1 MNNINTEEYWNKKW
15 SNSKS
20 NRIDVQEKFNAI
32 AKFIPKDSKILDIG
46 SGLGDLLNIIYQS
59 GLSKHLYAAD
69 ISSESLMKT
78 SLTIPEVNTIKLSY
92 EPKEIEEKDFDVI
105 IINHVLEHIETP
117 EKYFNKW
124 AKSLKPD
131 GTIIVAVP
139 LNDKPYIEHL
149 RIYNYN
155 NFEMFIRSLG
165 YNYLILTKQR
175 PMGTEEII
183 GILSK
188 SDKKLR

>member
-15 SNSKS
+15 GNAKG

-46 SGLGDLLNIIYQS
+46 AGLGDLLNVIYQS
-59 GLSKHLYAAD
+59 GLSKNLYAAD
-69 ISSESLMKT
+69 ISSVSLRKT
-78 SLTIPEVNTIKLSY
+78 ALIVPDVKTIKLSY
-92 EPKEIEEKDFDVI
+92 EPNEIEEKGFDVI

>member
-20 NRIDVQEKFNAI
+20 NRIDVYEKFNAI
-32 AKFIPKDSKILDIG
+32 AKFISKDSKILDIG
-46 SGLGDLLNIIYQS
+46 AGLGDLLNIIYQS
-59 GLSKHLYAAD
+59 GLSKNLYAAD
-69 ISSESLMKT
+69 ISSESLRIT
-78 SLTIPEVNTIKLSY
+78 SLRIPDVKTIKLSY
-92 EPKEIEEKDFDVI
+92 EPNEIKEKEFDVI

>member
-20 NRIDVQEKFNAI
+20 NRIDVYEKFNAI

-46 SGLGDLLNIIYQS
+46 AGLGDLLNVIYQS
-59 GLSKHLYAAD
+59 GLSKNLYAAD
-69 ISSESLMKT
+69 ISSVSLRKT
-78 SLTIPEVNTIKLSY
+78 ALIVPDVKTIKLSY
-92 EPKEIEEKDFDVI
+92 EPNEIEEKGFDVI